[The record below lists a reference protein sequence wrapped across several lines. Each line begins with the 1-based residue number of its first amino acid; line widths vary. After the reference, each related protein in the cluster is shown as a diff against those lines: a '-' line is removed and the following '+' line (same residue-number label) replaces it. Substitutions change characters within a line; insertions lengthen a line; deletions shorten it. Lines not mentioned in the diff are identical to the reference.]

1 MQLPSEI
8 KTSLQRE
15 CFLYSNAMAYYQK
28 ILADFEVKYGM
39 ETKVFLAR
47 FEAGQ
52 LGDDADFFE
61 WYSFARLLSQW
72 EKSLLSLRSAIQ

>member
-1 MQLPSEI
+1 MELPSEI

-15 CFLYSNAMAYYQK
+15 CSLYANAMAYYLN
-28 ILADFEVKYGM
+28 ILDDFEVKYRM
-39 ETKVFLAR
+39 ETKDFLVR

-52 LGDDADFFE
+52 LGDEADFFE
-61 WYSFARLLSQW
+61 WYAFARLLSQW